1 MPDARRLPGGSDR
14 GSTAIE
20 AAILVPVLLIFVLL
34 GLAAGRIVLAQE
46 SVDGAASDAA
56 REASIAR
63 TPGESAG
70 AASATALSTLNS
82 QGLHCQGGP
91 TVSVN
96 TGSIGTVGQVG
107 TVTATVSCVVE
118 LGDLGLG
125 ANKTVR
131 ASFTSVVDTYRTRQ

>member
-1 MPDARRLPGGSDR
+1 M
-14 GSTAIE
+14 
-20 AAILVPVLLIFVLL
+20 LLIFVLL